1 MKLKADTRHLATIRR
16 VSLGLNPP
24 YAARHPNPP
33 EKWVPAFSL
42 RSSRNDVALAPH
54 PEEQQSRVSK
64 DGLVHNGVTLDSS
77 FRWKCGLR
85 ELNVNFNTHVSC
97 ESTSPAP

>member
-1 MKLKADTRHLATIRR
+1 MPPSFTPTNVIPAKAQ
-16 VSLGLNPP
+16 S
-24 YAARHPNPP
+24 AADAGTHMSTSQIP